1 MKEKIY
7 NSLNSIVP
15 TNSQKEMIFQ
25 NITRPRNKLGGYIL
39 KNCMMAACFVV
50 TFTLFLNQTSID
62 ENNKMPRT
70 INHDYEQEECMEAF
84 DNK

>member
-1 MKEKIY
+1 MKEKVY

-39 KNCMMAACFVV
+39 KTCVMAACFVV
-50 TFTLFLNQTSID
+50 TFMLFSNQTSIG
-62 ENNKMPRT
+62 ENNNMPRT
-70 INHDYEQEECMEAF
+70 INHDCEQEECIEAF
-84 DNK
+84 DNE